1 MTVRVHGPRGASRT
15 VDMLVDT
22 GADEVM
28 LPAMYLPLLGFDP
41 TQAQQRT
48 LRGVGGPVVLN
59 YFAVEMELVASPTNR
74 LRWRTNVGFG
84 RTPGGLGLFGVAG
97 GLEFFHL
104 SMNVIDGWFS
114 LHPHPLLGTL
124 PPTAYPH
131 TPYPIP

>member
-1 MTVRVHGPRGASRT
+1 MTVRVHGVRGVSQN
-15 VDMLVDT
+15 VNMLIDT

-28 LPAMYLPLLGFDP
+28 LPATYLPLLGFDP
-41 TQAQQRT
+41 VQAQQRT
-48 LRGVGGPVVLN
+48 LTGVGGRVVLN
-59 YFAVEMELVASPTNR
+59 YFSVELELVASATNR

-84 RTPGGLGLFGVAG
+84 QTPGGLGLFGVAG

-114 LHPHPLLGTL
+114 LSPHPLLGPV

-131 TPYPIP
+131 TPHPIP